1 MLRII
6 IIRKIINIDMMY
18 IIDEEVIKN
27 IILSFRLN
35 IQIFIIIFLFHKS
48 DKKKK
53 IVRNLYET
61 IIFTKEVIDY
71 TIYAFI
77 PIIYINCV

>member
-53 IVRNLYET
+53 NCPKFVRDNYFHERS
-61 IIFTKEVIDY
+61 
-71 TIYAFI
+71 
-77 PIIYINCV
+77 N